1 MLDLVDEHFIAAD
14 RGAVRRLLCDEAR
27 WRGWFPDLTLTAYD
41 DRGLEGVRWRVTG
54 ALTGTAE
61 VWVEKYGDGAVVH
74 VFLRADPTRPGRWRL
89 RAAGRRRRRREAARL
104 RRRYAV
110 PLKRQLFA
118 AKDSLEAGRP
128 AGERRR

>member
-61 VWVEKYGDGAVVH
+61 VWVEKYGDAAVVH
-74 VFLRADPTRPGRWRL
+74 VFLRADPTHP
-89 RAAGRRRRRREAARL
+89 ARRRGREAARL

-118 AKDSLEAGRP
+118 AKDSLEGGRP
-128 AGERRR
+128 AGERRATG